1 MKLAVFLPNWIG
13 DEVIA
18 TPALRAIRNHFAGAE
33 IVGVLRPYVA
43 DVLAGLD
50 LVDRVVLHNPR
61 ASSGWPRQ
69 DHAEAPARCSLVRQL
84 RREQFDLAVLFP
96 NSWRSAWLARLSGAK
111 RRVGFARDG
120 RGILLTDRL
129 KPKSRKQPN
138 PVLDEY
144 LRLAKHLGCTPLD
157 PAMELATTPDDE
169 GRIEEFWCR
178 QSRAARI
185 RDYVCLNPGGAF
197 GSAKHWPAAS
207 FAKLAYRLATQRD
220 LTVLI
225 LCGPAE
231 RDMARE
237 IAQLAAHERVVSLA
251 DEPLTVGLTKAAIKS
266 SALLVTTDSGPRH
279 FAPPFTVP
287 VVTLFGPTHIAWSET
302 NYPRAVHLQLKVDCG
317 PCQQRV
323 CPLDHHR
330 CMRDLTP
337 EYVYRSAVAVLDG
350 AGGRARTG

>member
-13 DEVIA
+13 DAVMA
-18 TPALRAIRNHFAGAE
+18 TPALRAIRSHFAGGE
-33 IVGVLRPYVA
+33 IVGILRPYVA
-43 DVLAGLD
+43 DVLAGVD
-50 LVDRVVLHNPR
+50 LVDRVILHNPR
-61 ASSGWPRQ
+61 GAVATDRGWP
-69 DHAEAPARCSLVRQL
+69 LVRRL
-84 RREQFDLAVLFP
+84 RRERFDLAVLFP

-144 LRLAKHLGCTPLD
+144 LRLAKHLGCTPPD

-178 QSRAARI
+178 QSRAVRI

-220 LTVLI
+220 LTVLV

-231 RDMARE
+231 RDTARE

-251 DEPLTVGLTKAAIKS
+251 DEPLTVGLTKAAIKH

-279 FAPPFTVP
+279 FAPPFNVP

-302 NYPRAVHLQLKVDCG
+302 NYPRAMHLQLKLDCG

-323 CPLDHHR
+323 CPLEHHP

-337 EYVYRSAVAVLDG
+337 EYVYRHVAAVLDG
-350 AGGRARTG
+350 AAGRARTA